1 MSKVLSAQILERL
14 LAHPSLAGNL
24 AFYKVQRFFELTTR
38 LWLEIVPPST
48 ARPDFLPDNI
58 ANLLSIVLQLEPEI
72 VQLIWTAFSDLAEAA
87 YLDPVRSSVDD
98 DLKQHGHAH
107 KVGMQNRLDL
117 HSHPN

>member
-24 AFYKVQRFFELTTR
+24 TFYKVQRFFELTTR

-58 ANLLSIVLQLEPEI
+58 ANLLSIVLQLEP
-72 VQLIWTAFSDLAEAA
+72 VKRVLGKQTKMLPNAK
-87 YLDPVRSSVDD
+87 DD
-98 DLKQHGHAH
+98 E
-107 KVGMQNRLDL
+107 QNA
-117 HSHPN
+117 SQAKPNPKNGYTN